1 MIRWILVVILALGI
15 AGTAFWGYQEHQD
28 KNEILIQAEN
38 TYQRAFHEL
47 NYHMDM
53 LHDEIGTV
61 LAMNSDKRLSP
72 QMVEIWRL
80 TSEASSNVGQL
91 PLGLL
96 PFNKTEELLSNIG
109 DFTYRTAV
117 RNLDDKP
124 LTDEEMQTLEKLYTQ
139 SGDIKDELRQV
150 QHIAMDN
157 NLRWM
162 DVQLAIAN
170 EDEQT
175 DNSIIDGLK
184 TVEKS
189 VEGFSETNVNNSLIG
204 GGASL
209 EDHRYEL
216 ILTSDDVSEQQALKI
231 SQKLFNTTDEKGIT
245 ITESGDG
252 ANIPLYS
259 TSYHNDKKNAYMDLT
274 KQGGHPITL
283 LVDRPVNDKKIS
295 LNEGSKKAK
304 KYVDDLEFQSMELF
318 QSSEY
323 GNIGAYSF
331 LFNQDGVR
339 VYSDAIELKV
349 ALDNGEI
356 LGLTAKNYLMN
367 HKERKIETPAISET
381 EAREYVNPN
390 VDIQEHFLA
399 IIDNDFGEE
408 VLTHEFLGV
417 LGNETY
423 RIFINA
429 MDGVEEK
436 VEKLGGTE
444 VNYQSRL

>member
-1 MIRWILVVILALGI
+1 MIRWILVTVLALGI
-15 AGTAFWGYQEHQD
+15 AGTAYWGYQEHQE

-47 NYHMDM
+47 SYHMDM

-96 PFNKTEELLSNIG
+96 PFNKTEELLANIG
-109 DFTYRTAV
+109 DFSYKTAV

-124 LTDEEMQTLEKLYTQ
+124 LTDEEMRTLEKLYTQ
-139 SGDIKDELRQV
+139 SGDIKDELRHV
-150 QHIAMDN
+150 QNIAMNN

-170 EDEQT
+170 GDEQT

-189 VEGFSETNVNNSLIG
+189 VEGFSAKNVDNSLIG
-204 GGASL
+204 GNSSL
-209 EDHRYEL
+209 KEHKYEL
-216 ILTSDDVSEQQALKI
+216 ILTSDNVTENEALRI
-231 SQKLFNTTDEKGIT
+231 SQELFNTKENDEIT
-245 ITESGDG
+245 ITESGEG

-259 TSYHNDKKNAYMDLT
+259 TSFHSDKMNAYMDMT

-283 LVDRPVNDKKIS
+283 LIDRPVNEKNIS
-295 LNEGSKKAK
+295 LNEGSEKAK
-304 KYVDDLEFQSMELF
+304 AYVDDLEFQSMELF
-318 QSSEY
+318 QSTEY

-331 LFNQDGVR
+331 LYNQDGVR

-356 LGLTAKNYLMN
+356 TGLTAKNYLMN
-367 HKERKIETPAISET
+367 HKEREIQPPAISEE
-381 EAREYVNPN
+381 EAREFVNPN
-390 VDIQEHFLA
+390 VNIQEHFLA

-408 VLTHEFLGV
+408 VLVHEFLGV
-417 LGNETY
+417 LGNDTY

-444 VNYQSRL
+444 VNYQSTL